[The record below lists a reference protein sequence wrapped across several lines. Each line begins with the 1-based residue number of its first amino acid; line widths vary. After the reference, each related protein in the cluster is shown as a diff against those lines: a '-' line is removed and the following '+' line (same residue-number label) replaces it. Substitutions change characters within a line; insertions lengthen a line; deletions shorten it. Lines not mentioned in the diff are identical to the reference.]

1 MRTPPVLRL
10 AGAIH
15 HLALRSA
22 AGQPLFVQPSDRVF
36 LDDLVGEFLGHH
48 RARAHAYCWMTNH
61 LHLAIEI
68 EPDRVAAFQQELCVA
83 YQQHLTG
90 GTCGD
95 EPVFAPSRPALRV
108 AAHPYLLRLVRYI
121 HLNPVRAGLVA
132 DAGDY
137 PWSGHR
143 AYLGYPGVPWLCRD
157 LALRLLGGD
166 LLRAVAAYRVFVTPQ
181 LIELDRESLVMTAGY
196 PGRY

>member
-1 MRTPPVLRL
+1 MRKPPVLRL
-10 AGAIH
+10 SGAIH

-22 AGQPLFVQPSDRVF
+22 AGQPLFVNGADRTY
-36 LDDLVGEFLGHH
+36 LDALVGNLLGSH

-61 LHLAIEI
+61 LHLAVEI
-68 EPDRVAAFQQELCVA
+68 EAERVAAFQDELCA
-83 YQQHLTG
+83 MYQQHLTG
-90 GTCGD
+90 TRNG
-95 EPVFAPSRPALRV
+95 EEVVFAPPRPALRV

-166 LLRAVAAYRVFVTPQ
+166 LLRSVAAYRVFVTPQ
-181 LIELDRESLVMTAGY
+181 LIDLDRESLVMTAGY